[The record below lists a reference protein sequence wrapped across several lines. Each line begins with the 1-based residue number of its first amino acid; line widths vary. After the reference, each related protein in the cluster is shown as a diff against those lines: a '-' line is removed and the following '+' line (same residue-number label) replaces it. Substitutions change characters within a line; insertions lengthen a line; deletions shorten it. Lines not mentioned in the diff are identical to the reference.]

1 LCCIGFR
8 LNLSQNFKK
17 MFNQHKIYRV
27 LQLITLL
34 QNKPSKSVRF
44 MANFLECTDRTT
56 YRYIDL
62 IRQLGFDIQKDEH
75 NKFFILSDN
84 QSDDF
89 FTKEEAG
96 YLIEMV
102 KTVGKENI
110 LQEAV
115 LKKIYLKSEVAHKAN
130 SLFKAHL
137 SKLVEKINKSITE
150 NKKVVLKHY
159 HSVNSNKISDRL
171 VEPFQF
177 TENYNAICAFEIAS
191 KQNKYFNLERIIDV
205 EVLDELQEN
214 QEQHQVEKTDVFGF
228 TERNGEKFEVEL
240 QLSLRAFIL
249 FKEANASLEKYI
261 TKIENSDLYLLKVKV
276 NNPKPIVSLI
286 RGFKDELEIKGSKEF
301 ILYLNKNRQNLKS

>member
-1 LCCIGFR
+1 
-8 LNLSQNFKK
+8 

-27 LQLITLL
+27 LQLITQL

-44 MANFLECTDRTT
+44 MANFLECTERTT

-62 IRQLGFDIQKDEH
+62 LKQLGFEVQKDEH
-75 NKFFILSDN
+75 NKFFILSEKETDEH
-84 QSDDF
+84 

-102 KTVGKENI
+102 KTAGKENK
-110 LQEAV
+110 LQQAV
-115 LKKIYLKSEVAHKAN
+115 LKKIYLKSEVSHQAN

-137 SKLVEKINKSITE
+137 SKLVEKLNTGIANH
-150 NKKVVLKHY
+150 KKVLLKHY

-205 EVLDELQEN
+205 EVLEEPQEN
-214 QEQHQVEKTDVFGF
+214 QEQHKVEKTDVFGF

-240 QLSLRAFIL
+240 QLSLRAYIL
-249 FKEANASLEKYI
+249 FKEANSGLEKYI
-261 TKIENSDLYLLKVKV
+261 TKIVNSDLYLLKVNV
-276 NNPKPIVSLI
+276 NNPKPIISLI
-286 RGFKDELEIKGSKEF
+286 RGFKDELEIKGSKAFLE
-301 ILYLNKNRQNLKS
+301 YLKVEKSSKI

>member
-1 LCCIGFR
+1 
-8 LNLSQNFKK
+8 

-27 LQLITLL
+27 LQLITQL

-44 MANFLECTDRTT
+44 MANFLECTERTT

-62 IRQLGFDIQKDEH
+62 LKQLGFEVQKDEH
-75 NKFFILSDN
+75 NKFFILSEKETDEH
-84 QSDDF
+84 

-102 KTVGKENI
+102 KTAGKENK
-110 LQEAV
+110 LQQAV
-115 LKKIYLKSEVAHKAN
+115 LKKIYLKSEVSHQAN

-137 SKLVEKINKSITE
+137 SKLVEKLNIGIT
-150 NKKVVLKHY
+150 NHKKVLLKHY

-205 EVLDELQEN
+205 EVLEEPQEN
-214 QEQHQVEKTDVFGF
+214 QELHQVEKTDVFGF

-240 QLSLRAFIL
+240 QLSLRAYIL
-249 FKEANASLEKYI
+249 FKEANSSLEKYI
-261 TKIENSDLYLLKVKV
+261 TKIENSDLYLLKVNV
-276 NNPKPIVSLI
+276 NNPKPIISLI
-286 RGFKDELEIKGSKEF
+286 RGFKDELEIKGSKAFLQYFKVEKPSK
-301 ILYLNKNRQNLKS
+301 I

>member
-1 LCCIGFR
+1 
-8 LNLSQNFKK
+8 
-17 MFNQHKIYRV
+17 M
-27 LQLITLL
+27 QLITQL

-44 MANFLECTDRTT
+44 MANFLECTERTT

-62 IRQLGFDIQKDEH
+62 LKQLGFEVQKDEH
-75 NKFFILSDN
+75 NKFFILSDKET
-84 QSDDF
+84 DED

-96 YLIEMV
+96 YLIEMI
-102 KTVGKENI
+102 KTTGKENK
-110 LQEAV
+110 LQQAV
-115 LKKIYLKSEVAHKAN
+115 LKKIYLKSEVSHQAN

-137 SKLVEKINKSITE
+137 SKLVEKLNNGIAN
-150 NKKVVLKHY
+150 NKKVLLKQY

-205 EVLDELQEN
+205 EVLEEPQEN

-240 QLSLRAFIL
+240 QLSLRAYIL
-249 FKEANASLEKYI
+249 FKEANSGLEKYI
-261 TKIENSDLYLLKVKV
+261 TKIENSALYLLKVNV
-276 NNPKPIVSLI
+276 NNPKPIISLI
-286 RGFKDELEIKGSKEF
+286 RGFKDELEIKGSKAFLE
-301 ILYLNKNRQNLKS
+301 YLNVEKSSKI

>member
-1 LCCIGFR
+1 
-8 LNLSQNFKK
+8 

-44 MANFLECTDRTT
+44 MANFLDCTDRTT

-75 NKFFILSDN
+75 NKFFIVSETTGMTEG
-84 QSDDF
+84 
-89 FTKEEAG
+89 FTNEEASF
-96 YLIEMV
+96 LIEMT
-102 KTVGKENI
+102 KTVGKDNI
-110 LQEAV
+110 LKDAV
-115 LKKIYLKSEVAHKAN
+115 LKKIYLKSEVSQQGN
-130 SLFKAHL
+130 LLFKAHL

-177 TENYNAICAFEIAS
+177 TENYNAICAFEVAS
-191 KQNKYFNLERIIDV
+191 QQNKYFNLERIIDV
-205 EVLDELQEN
+205 EVTDELQEN

-240 QLSLRAFIL
+240 QLSLRAYIL
-249 FKEANASLEKYI
+249 FKEANSSLEKYI
-261 TKIENSDLYLLKVKV
+261 TKIENSDLYFLKVNV
-276 NNPKPIVSLI
+276 NNPKPIISLI
-286 RGFKDELEIKGSKEF
+286 RAFKDELEIKGSKAFLE
-301 ILYLNKNRQNLKS
+301 YLTVENSYKI

>member
-1 LCCIGFR
+1 
-8 LNLSQNFKK
+8 

-27 LQLITLL
+27 LQLITQL

-44 MANFLECTDRTT
+44 MANFLECTERTT

-62 IRQLGFDIQKDEH
+62 LKQLGFEVQKDEH
-75 NKFFILSDN
+75 NKFFILSEKETDEHF
-84 QSDDF
+84 S
-89 FTKEEAG
+89 KEEAG

-102 KTVGKENI
+102 KTAGKENK
-110 LQEAV
+110 LQQAV
-115 LKKIYLKSEVAHKAN
+115 LKKIYLKSEVSHQAN

-137 SKLVEKINKSITE
+137 SKLVEKLNTGIANH
-150 NKKVVLKHY
+150 KKVLLKHY

-205 EVLDELQEN
+205 EVLEEPQEN
-214 QEQHQVEKTDVFGF
+214 QEQHKVEKTDVFGF

-240 QLSLRAFIL
+240 QLSLRAYIL
-249 FKEANASLEKYI
+249 FKEANSSLEKYI
-261 TKIENSDLYLLKVKV
+261 TKIENSDLYLLKVNV
-276 NNPKPIVSLI
+276 NNPKPIISLI
-286 RGFKDELEIKGSKEF
+286 RGFKDELEIKGSKAFLE
-301 ILYLNKNRQNLKS
+301 YLKVEKSSKI